1 MKNHKQFRVALIA
14 MKADKKTVFE
24 SLETESRYSA
34 IRIFAQYIDDY
45 ANSECYIITLDEYD
59 RARSDYYS
67 VMIQQ
72 YRRR

>member
-14 MKADKKTVFE
+14 MNADKKTTLE

-59 RARSDYYS
+59 HARKDYYS

-72 YRRR
+72 FKRR

>member
-14 MKADKKTVFE
+14 INADKKTTLE

-59 RARSDYYS
+59 RARSAYYS

-72 YRRR
+72 FKRR

>member
-14 MKADKKTVFE
+14 MNGDKKTALE
-24 SLETESRYSA
+24 SVETESRYSA
-34 IRIFAQYIDDY
+34 IRIFAQYIDQYTD
-45 ANSECYIITLDEYD
+45 SECYIITLDEYD
-59 RARSDYYS
+59 QARSAYYS

>member
-14 MKADKKTVFE
+14 MNGDKKTTIE
-24 SLETESRYSA
+24 TLETDSRYSA
-34 IRIFAQYIDDY
+34 IRIFAEYINQYTS
-45 ANSECYIITLDEYD
+45 SECYIITLDEYD